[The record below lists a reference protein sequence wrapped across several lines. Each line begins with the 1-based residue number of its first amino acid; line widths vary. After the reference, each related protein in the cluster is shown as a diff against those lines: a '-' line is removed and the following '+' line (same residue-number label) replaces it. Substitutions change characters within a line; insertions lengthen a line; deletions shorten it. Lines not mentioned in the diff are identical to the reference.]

1 MDFPDA
7 YAGWNYVSSFGSII
21 SLVAVFIFM
30 YIIYRTFTDNITVN
44 ANYWYSPE
52 MFEIDTDAERI
63 YSLEWTQNSP
73 PTFHTYEEL
82 PYMVSTK

>member
-30 YIIYRTFTDNITVN
+30 YVIYRTFTDNISVN

-73 PTFHTYEEL
+73 PVFHTYEEL
-82 PYMVSTK
+82 PYLIKS